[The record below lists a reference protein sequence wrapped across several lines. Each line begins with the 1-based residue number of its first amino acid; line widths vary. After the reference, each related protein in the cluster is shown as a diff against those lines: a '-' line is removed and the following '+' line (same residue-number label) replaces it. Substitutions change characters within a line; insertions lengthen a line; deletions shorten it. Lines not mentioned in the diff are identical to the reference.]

1 MDVRKRPERD
11 CGRRTQQKRA
21 LFVSKVVTLLEP
33 VTLVQVPKAR
43 TVGASIDGLDGVLDS
58 IYSKSRAA
66 RRVQALRCKIHVHVT
81 HFTARI
87 GPTRGAPYRVLSESV
102 YMTD

>member
-33 VTLVQVPKAR
+33 VTLVQVPKSR
-43 TVGASIDGLDGVLDS
+43 TVGASIDGLDGVFLS
-58 IYSKSRAA
+58 YEIGTGGSRK
-66 RRVQALRCKIHVHVT
+66 LL
-81 HFTARI
+81 
-87 GPTRGAPYRVLSESV
+87 APGRKKVRFKN
-102 YMTD
+102 TGF